1 MKLHDLIGL
10 AVIAFILLACLYG
23 LYRISKPVFYTKEEY
38 EERMKKGSGI
48 ARGAMNAL
56 MYPFEEL
63 IHPKAVEA
71 VRVKRDM
78 KAGYYNAQQEN
89 GDGLDD
95 HESLAAEHKEIPQY
109 TGNKN
114 RVGLLRLFLNVFRFR
129 R

>member
-1 MKLHDLIGL
+1 MNLNDITGL
-10 AVIAFILLACLYG
+10 AVIAFILFAGLYA
-23 LYRISKPVFYTKEEY
+23 LYRISKPVSYTKEEY

-71 VRVKRDM
+71 VQVKRDM
-78 KAGYYNAQQEN
+78 KAGYYNVLQED
-89 GDGLDD
+89 GDGDG
-95 HESLAAEHKEIPQY
+95 HELLARERKEVLEG
-109 TGNKN
+109 TGNKK
-114 RVGLLRLFLNVFRFR
+114 RIGLLRLFLNVLRFR